1 MQVMK
6 DREMCQATL
15 ENECDCIGLIVTR
28 EHLCIIRKDGLK
40 IMNGR
45 TRKSVTLNQRNAF
58 ATSDRGIA

>member
-6 DREMCQATL
+6 DREMCRATL
-15 ENECDCIGLIVTR
+15 ENECDCIGFDCNEGTSLYYKKRWV
-28 EHLCIIRKDGLK
+28 K

-58 ATSDRGIA
+58 ATGDRGIT